1 MRQTA
6 ARGVEELQ
14 NGVVEVERD
23 MAEGDAQEITPRAVS
38 VPQSLPAHLYKLTS
52 KEVKFPTHM
61 HKQSLKHPY
70 STFTHRFK
78 HSYTYSSMQQN
89 NSQNYLKIHKRLDF

>member
-38 VPQSLPAHLYKLTS
+38 VPQGKVVHGHGAKVLACTLVQT
-52 KEVKFPTHM
+52 
-61 HKQSLKHPY
+61 
-70 STFTHRFK
+70 
-78 HSYTYSSMQQN
+78 HSYGHTDPYQPFVYKKLS
-89 NSQNYLKIHKRLDF
+89 K